1 MVWYQVA
8 GATLGQSP
16 LATAPSVAGLAIIAL
31 LAIALLV
38 VVPAF
43 TRRRRAIV
51 NAQRE
56 AKLSKEAR
64 VLRGVAPVSRRSRGE
79 QGQTNRVSLRAGEIS
94 APTPQVMENVMTS
107 SETDAAEVRS
117 DRVTERQAYLAKR
130 AGRARRRLILTSALV
145 LVNAILWVMT
155 IHQIQVLLPFV
166 WPSWPAI
173 ATTTMFALV
182 LVSGRRAAQAAAVA
196 DQRYAE
202 LTGTAVASER
212 PAQRGSSEL
221 SAEQP
226 PATEYQSE
234 LGQLA
239 DTEYDHDS
247 IWDVPEEAYSFAI
260 PNVAGAEYA
269 SRHVPEFRASNDSHP
284 LTSGRGAH
292 LRVPVSAAQHAVAPG
307 GVAYD
312 TELIPQAEQYA
323 AVVET
328 MRDDPMEE
336 RWGGQLSGTETVIG
350 GVGSAESST
359 SETRWSLG
367 SAIVEPQPESQ
378 SQLQR
383 RRAA

>member
-64 VLRGVAPVSRRSRGE
+64 VLRSITPVSQRSRGE
-79 QGQTNRVSLRAGEIS
+79 QGLTNRVSLRAGEIS

-107 SETDAAEVRS
+107 SETGAAEVRS

-130 AGRARRRLILTSALV
+130 AGRARRRLVLTSALV
-145 LVNAILWVMT
+145 LVSAILWVMT
-155 IHQIQVLLPFV
+155 IHQVQVMLPFV

-173 ATTTMFALV
+173 ATTTMLALV
-182 LVSGRRAAQAAAVA
+182 LVSGRRAAQAAAAA
-196 DQRYAE
+196 DQRYSE
-202 LTGTAVASER
+202 LTGAKAADERTSLGSLSDSATMSGNSPSASL
-212 PAQRGSSEL
+212 SE
-221 SAEQP
+221 
-226 PATEYQSE
+226 TD
-234 LGQLA
+234 LA
-239 DTEYDHDS
+239 ADYEHDS
-247 IWDVPEEAYSFAI
+247 IWAEPDEGFSFDTHNIPVSRPEWL
-260 PNVAGAEYA
+260 AGK
-269 SRHVPEFRASNDSHP
+269 SPEFQATNQNTP
-284 LTSGRGAH
+284 EPAGRGAH
-292 LRVPVSAAQHAVAPG
+292 LRVPVSAAQHAVASV

-323 AVVET
+323 AVVEA
-328 MRDDPMEE
+328 MRDDPMAEP
-336 RWGGQLSGTETVIG
+336 WGGQVQASEIVVG
-350 GVGSAESST
+350 GARDG
-359 SETRWSLG
+359 
-367 SAIVEPQPESQ
+367 
-378 SQLQR
+378 
-383 RRAA
+383 RAL